1 MSKKTRYYEVA
12 ALCTVLVFSFFI
24 FDNHS
29 FVKNYPPRGGSIVA
43 FGDSLVFGTGATE
56 GKNFV
61 SLLSGMIGK
70 PIENLGVPGDTTEM
84 GLAHIDAVIRKHPSV
99 VLLLLGGNDS
109 LHRVPRE
116 QTFKNL
122 DSIVSRLQNDGIL
135 VVLLGVR
142 GGLFTDN
149 FDTEFEE
156 LAKRRKTAFV
166 PDVLDGLFGH
176 PKFMSDE
183 IHPND
188 DGYAVIAQKIY
199 PVLVGVLPKS
209 WYK

>member
-1 MSKKTRYYEVA
+1 MPKKMKYCGAV
-12 ALCTVLVFSFFI
+12 ALCAVLVFSFFV
-24 FDNHS
+24 FGNHS
-29 FVKNYPPRGGSIVA
+29 SVKNYPPREGSIVA
-43 FGDSLVFGTGATE
+43 FGDSLVFGTGAAE

-70 PIENLGVPGDTTEM
+70 PIENFGVPGDTTET
-84 GLAHIDAVIRKHPSV
+84 GLARIDTVIRKHPSI
-99 VLLLLGGNDS
+99 VLLLLGGNDY
-109 LHRVPRE
+109 LHRVPRG

-122 DSIVSRLQNDGIL
+122 DTIVSRLQNDGVL

-149 FDTEFEE
+149 FDPEFEE

-188 DGYAVIAQKIY
+188 EGYALIAQKIY